1 MLIVMKA
8 QATEADIDRV
18 RERIE
23 SLGFRAHIMPGAQK
37 TAIGITG
44 NPRPVDPV
52 EFEAIPVSKPYKL
65 VSREVRPEN
74 SVIRVH
80 GVPIGGSEPAFC
92 GGPCSVEGREQ
103 I

>member
-37 TAIGITG
+37 DRHRNYGKSEAGRSG
-44 NPRPVDPV
+44 GVRGDAGRGRGDSR
-52 EFEAIPVSKPYKL
+52 FEAL
-65 VSREVRPEN
+65 
-74 SVIRVH
+74 
-80 GVPIGGSEPAFC
+80 
-92 GGPCSVEGREQ
+92 
-103 I
+103 